1 MQQNERYLAEQ
12 AQIVNQLKP
21 QVDQFYDI
29 RKQQVNEV
37 LENSRKSFKDK
48 ELRNQ
53 AIYNELRD
61 NLAHGWEGAKR
72 QIVPGIDNIDL
83 IVSDEHLLSL
93 VRDGL
98 KYRDRPKTKAA
109 GASIAALT
117 SKRAG
122 SQVPDRGK
130 SELES
135 LQAKAR
141 AGDTK
146 AADNLL
152 IAKMNAIRAGRR

>member
-1 MQQNERYLAEQ
+1 MTGVQTCALP
-12 AQIVNQLKP
+12 I
-21 QVDQFYDI
+21 F
-29 RKQQVNEV
+29 
-37 LENSRKSFKDK
+37 
-48 ELRNQ
+48 
-53 AIYNELRD
+53 
-61 NLAHGWEGAKR
+61 
-72 QIVPGIDNIDL
+72 DL
-83 IVSDEHLLSL
+83 ILSDEHVLSL

-98 KYRDRPKTKAA
+98 KYRNTPKTRAA

-122 SQVPDRGK
+122 SQVPSGGK